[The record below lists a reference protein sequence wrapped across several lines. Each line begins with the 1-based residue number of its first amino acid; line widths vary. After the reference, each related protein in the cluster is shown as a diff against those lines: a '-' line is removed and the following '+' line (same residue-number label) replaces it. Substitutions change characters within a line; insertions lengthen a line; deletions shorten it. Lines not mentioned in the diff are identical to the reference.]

1 MPRLHQRLKVIRSQ
15 PSTRNLRCSSL
26 MSHGN
31 NRLWSRVRSRN
42 ITHSS
47 PLNLFIRILSRRSRN
62 LFISRSP
69 CCNLS
74 INRIRPLNRTPPSS
88 SLFISRSLCSN
99 LFISRIQLFNRAL
112 RSSSLWLNNQQWWNL
127 SRWLKKLNR
136 LVRRSITLKKSKRN
150 VRVSVNN
157 WPHGISRFQNLLRN
171 LSVLSRLRRLC
182 RRLHPYRPL
191 SLLLP
196 LHRWPLA

>member
-15 PSTRNLRCSSL
+15 PSTRNLRCSSR

-47 PLNLFIRILSRRSRN
+47 PLNLFIRSLSRRSRN
-62 LFISRSP
+62 LFISRSQ

-74 INRIRPLNRTPPSS
+74 I
-88 SLFISRSLCSN
+88 
-99 LFISRIQLFNRAL
+99 SRIKLFNRAT
-112 RSSSLWLNNQQWWNL
+112 RSSSLWLNNRRWWNL
-127 SRWLKKLNR
+127 SPWLKKLNR

-150 VRVSVNN
+150 VRVSVSN
-157 WPHGISRFQNLLRN
+157 WPHGISRFQNLLRS
-171 LSVLSRLRRLC
+171 LSVLSRLRHLC
-182 RRLHPYRPL
+182 RRLHPYHPL